1 LFLACQAG
9 KNEYI
14 FPLDILLGIDKIRF
28 SYYYAQMTMRQNE
41 IQPRFGKGQQV
52 VIKPVDEKGVT
63 KREYDVNAYAGTI
76 GEISDYYYISL
87 RSGQVFFVYHV
98 RVGKEKKEIVVY
110 EDELEP
116 VLFSPEENQFSKRSK
131 H

>member
-1 LFLACQAG
+1 L
-9 KNEYI
+9 N
-14 FPLDILLGIDKIRF
+14 ILVAIDKIGF

-76 GEISDYYYISL
+76 GEISDYYYISM
-87 RSGQVFFVYHV
+87 RNGQVFFIYHV
-98 RVGKEKKEIVVY
+98 RVGQDKKEIVVY

-116 VLFSPEENQFSKRSK
+116 VLFSPEENQLSKRSK
-131 H
+131 R